1 MKPAI
6 LALADGTVFEGTA
19 FGAEGECVGEVIF
32 NTAMTGY
39 QEILTDPS
47 YKGQIV
53 CMTYPLIGNY
63 GINPEDIESRRPF
76 VEGFIVKEG
85 SPYPSN
91 WRKTQTLE
99 AYLKEW
105 GIVGIQGI
113 DTRALTKHIRD
124 EGAMEGVISTVD
136 PSATSLVEKARS
148 SPGLIGRDLVKEVT
162 CTEPFR
168 WWQGEWRWPHG
179 YLDDGRP
186 TTARLSSTLRAST
199 VSPAEPPRPAGRSLK
214 SEDREGRRAQLN
226 LFGERSSDFGHRY
239 LVVAIDCGIKYNI
252 LRQLVSNRCDVVV
265 VPASTTADEILAFGP
280 DGIFISNGPGDP
292 EGVPDLVETT
302 RQLIGRRPIFGICLG
317 HQILGLALGGRT
329 YKLKFGHH
337 GANHPVKELHTGKV
351 EITTQNHGFAV
362 DIGSI
367 PGKEV
372 ELTHVNLNDGTVE
385 GMRHTRLPLFS
396 VQYHPEASPGPH
408 DSRYLFHHF
417 MALMKQERGT
427 SEPVELPGV
436 EQSRVLQQGDI
447 AI

>member
-6 LALADGTVFEGTA
+6 LALADGTTFEGRA
-19 FGAEGECVGEVIF
+19 FGAQGECVGEVVF

-39 QEILTDPS
+39 QEVLTDPS

-63 GINPEDIESRRPF
+63 GINPEDIESRHPF

-91 WRKTQTLE
+91 WRKSKSLE
-99 AYLKEW
+99 AYLQEW

-124 EGAMEGVISTVD
+124 KGAMEGVISSVD
-136 PSATSLVEKARS
+136 LNHESLVEKAQS
-148 SPGLIGRDLVKEVT
+148 SPGLIGRDLVTEVS
-162 CTEPFR
+162 CSEPFG
-168 WWQGEWRWPHG
+168 WGQGEWRWGQG
-179 YLDDGRP
+179 YTDDRVP
-186 TTARLSSTLRAST
+186 TTNEAEVQTTQLDLFGQPSS
-199 VSPAEPPRPAGRSLK
+199 VI
-214 SEDREGRRAQLN
+214 GRRY
-226 LFGERSSDFGHRY
+226 R
-239 LVVAIDCGIKYNI
+239 VVTIDCGIKYNI
-252 LRQLVSNRCDVVV
+252 LRQLVSTGCDVVV
-265 VPASTTADEILAFGP
+265 VPSSSTADEILALNP

-292 EGVPDLVETT
+292 EGVMYLVETT

-337 GANHPVKELHTGKV
+337 GANHPVKELHTGRV

-362 DIGSI
+362 DIDSI
-367 PGKEV
+367 PGGDV

-408 DSRYLFHHF
+408 DSRYLFNRF
-417 MALMKQERGT
+417 IALMERELGPRQPT
-427 SEPVELPGV
+427 ELPGI
-436 EQSRVLQQGDI
+436 ERTRMQQRGGSH
-447 AI
+447 ASGAHPHA